1 MRKSKS
7 RKIEEVLTRRVEQ
20 ILPSKK
26 ELKKLMEKR
35 KIKLYLG
42 IDPTSPQIHI
52 GNAVPLRKLREFQ
65 NLGHEVIL
73 LVGTFTAQVGD
84 PSERDKKRHSLTL
97 AQIKKNMATF
107 QKQASKI
114 LDFSKTKIK
123 HNADWLSKLK
133 FGDLVKLTSNFT
145 VSRLLERDMF
155 QKRIKKGE
163 EVRVNELLY
172 PLMQGYDSVAMDVDL
187 EIGGTDQTFNMLVG
201 RKLQKVY
208 NKKEKFILTVPL
220 LIGLDGRKMS
230 KSYGNTVNLTDK
242 PNDMY
247 GKIMSLKDD
256 LITHYFELCTD
267 VSQVAIKKMK
277 KELKSKKVNPR
288 DLKAKLA
295 REIVKIYY
303 GKIAA
308 KKAEKE
314 FDRIFRQKRLPSKIK
329 EIRIK
334 KRKINIL
341 DLLVKTKQ
349 APSKSEA
356 KRLISQR
363 AVEINGAIKK
373 DWRDI
378 IDIKKGMVIKVGKR
392 RFIEIV

>member
-26 ELKKLMEKR
+26 GLKKLMEKR

-97 AQIKKNMATF
+97 SQIKKNMATF

-145 VSRLLERDMF
+145 ISRLLERDMF

-314 FDRIFRQKRLPSKIK
+314 FDRIFREKRLPSKIK

-373 DWRDI
+373 DWRDT

>member
-1 MRKSKS
+1 MPESKS

-26 ELKKLMEKR
+26 GLKKLMEKR

-84 PSERDKKRHSLTL
+84 PSERNRKRHPLTL
-97 AQIKKNMATF
+97 AQIKKNMTTF

-145 VSRLLERDMF
+145 ISRLLERDMF

-163 EVRVNELLY
+163 EVRVSELLY

-230 KSYGNTVNLTDK
+230 KSYGNTVNLADK

-267 VSQVAIKKMK
+267 VSQVAIKKIK

-288 DLKAKLA
+288 DFKAMLSK
-295 REIVKIYY
+295 EIVKIYH

-308 KKAEKE
+308 ERAEKE
-314 FDRIFRQKRLPSKIK
+314 FNRVFREKKLPLGIRKVRIRV
-329 EIRIK
+329 K
-334 KRKINIL
+334 KLNIL
-341 DLLVKTKQ
+341 ELLMKTKQ
-349 APSKSEA
+349 VSSKSEA
-356 KRLISQR
+356 KRLISQK

-373 DWRDI
+373 DWRDTV
-378 IDIKKGMVIKVGKR
+378 DIKKGMVIKIGKR
-392 RFIEIV
+392 RFIKIV

>member
-7 RKIEEVLTRRVEQ
+7 RKIEEALTRRVEQ

-26 ELKKLMEKR
+26 GLKKLMEKR

-145 VSRLLERDMF
+145 ISRLLERDMF

-314 FDRIFRQKRLPSKIK
+314 FDRIFREKRLPSKIK

-373 DWRDI
+373 DWRDT